1 MRGIFFAFL
10 YLLGYDFCMMK
21 YIDAHC
27 HILDVARM
35 RDAAACGVDGF
46 IVNATDT
53 SNWATVIEIAQRD
66 NVYGAIG
73 VYSLCVSN
81 LPDNWDEQLME
92 NLKANPEL
100 MVGEIGLDKRHP
112 DIEAQDS
119 VFRRQLQIAH
129 DMGRVAHIHCVG
141 AWGKVMDILRTNE
154 LPSAMVFH
162 AFSGAPELVR
172 ELTNMG
178 IYFSFGPDVCNT
190 QYARMRAAVT
200 TVPESRILAESDTPH
215 RLSPDSVPNTVAE
228 IAKLRGVDVEQM
240 AETIY
245 NNTLRLLN
253 GRKI

>member
-1 MRGIFFAFL
+1 
-10 YLLGYDFCMMK
+10 MMK

-53 SNWATVIEIAQRD
+53 SNWASVIKIAQHN

-81 LPDNWDEQLME
+81 LPDNWDEKLVE
-92 NLKANPEL
+92 ILKRNPEL

-112 DIEAQDS
+112 DISGQES

-141 AWGKVMDILRTNE
+141 AWGKMMDVLRTND
-154 LPSAMVFH
+154 LPTAMVFH
-162 AFSGAPELVR
+162 AFSGAPELVH
-172 ELTNMG
+172 ELTNVG
-178 IYFSFGPDVCNT
+178 VYFSFGPDVCNT
-190 QYARMRAAVT
+190 QHARMRAAVAN
-200 TVPESRILAESDTPH
+200 VPESRILVESDTPH
-215 RLSPDSVPNTVAE
+215 WVSPDSVPNTVAE
-228 IAKLRGVDVEQM
+228 IAKLRGTSVEQM
-240 AETIY
+240 AEIIY
-245 NNTLRLLN
+245 NNTTRLLN
-253 GRKI
+253 GGEI